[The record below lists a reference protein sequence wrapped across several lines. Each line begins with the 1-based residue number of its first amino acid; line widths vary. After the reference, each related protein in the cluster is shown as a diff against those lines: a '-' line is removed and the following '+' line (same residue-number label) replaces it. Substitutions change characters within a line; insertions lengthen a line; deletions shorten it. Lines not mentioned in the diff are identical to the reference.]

1 MNRVNFCNDSW
12 TSVNILFTWSIRC
25 VALILKIFSFY
36 PRSEAPRILAT
47 MRIIHTTNYNVIATP
62 LILNMLVTELNA
74 FDSLL
79 LYRKS
84 LKLVKIHCSVK
95 VL

>member
-1 MNRVNFCNDSW
+1 
-12 TSVNILFTWSIRC
+12 
-25 VALILKIFSFY
+25 
-36 PRSEAPRILAT
+36 
-47 MRIIHTTNYNVIATP
+47 MRLIHTTNYNVIATP

-84 LKLVKIHCSVK
+84 LRLVKIHCSVK